1 MILLSADA
9 AATFE
14 SIWNIVAPI
23 LWVLVQAVLV
33 LIIGK
38 KLIGVVIQ
46 MIKRVSEKGHLEKG
60 VVSFICSLTK
70 IILYVILIVIIAGIF
85 GIPTASFI
93 AIIGSCGLAIG
104 LALQGSL
111 QNFAGGVLILVMKPF
126 VVGDY
131 ITVSGLEG
139 TVSSIDICYTKL
151 KTFDN
156 KIVIL
161 PNGTLSNANLVNVS
175 HEPTRR
181 LDLEI
186 PISYEDDIREVKT
199 MLTGIVDRTEGVLS
213 EPNKEIV
220 VLEFGDSSIKLG
232 VRVWVKTENYWN
244 VKFELQEEIKYA
256 MDNNGF
262 TIPFQQIDVT
272 VKNAESH
279 A

>member
-272 VKNAESH
+272 VKNAELH